1 MNYQKE
7 EGWHHPQYYIMRHLL
22 LNFLTKPDFIAYDW
36 KARKG
41 ISLWICRNLFRCPV
55 YAWTIKSKEQ
65 LKAAEKYFDYFIFEG
80 FRP

>member
-41 ISLWICRNLFRCPV
+41 FLCG
-55 YAWTIKSKEQ
+55 YAEIFSDVLSMRGQ
-65 LKAAEKYFDYFIFEG
+65 LKAKNS
-80 FRP
+80 